1 MSFIRVIFMT
11 VQLVTSAAAR
21 PPCAPRAAA
30 CGCRGCPPETLLSG
44 SSGGGSRQNPDTTQH
59 ILLIKL
65 SIISDK
71 ATWPC
76 LVTQCL
82 STDSTLMVAAELVMD
97 IFLLAASR
105 NESLE
110 AFWSMKQWT
119 RILRSLS
126 QSFIFLTIF
135 GRSRGLL
142 EPAVAAAKAT
152 AAGAKLDLQCFNA
165 NKGRLVLVHPFHS
178 NTGM

>member
-1 MSFIRVIFMT
+1 MLGDPVSQHGQHPHGGRRARDGHLPLGRLTERVTGGF
-11 VQLVTSAAAR
+11 LKH
-21 PPCAPRAAA
+21 
-30 CGCRGCPPETLLSG
+30 ETLN
-44 SSGGGSRQNPDTTQH
+44 R
-59 ILLIKL
+59 
-65 SIISDK
+65 
-71 ATWPC
+71 
-76 LVTQCL
+76 
-82 STDSTLMVAAELVMD
+82 
-97 IFLLAASR
+97 
-105 NESLE
+105 
-110 AFWSMKQWT
+110 